1 MQLEIGK
8 LCNPQI
14 YPKKLQN
21 TNDKTWI
28 RNNNFI
34 PQSNQI
40 LKYNQKKIQTTI
52 RILESNA
59 KSLSVSH
66 LSPLGSQTSF
76 STLSQTR
83 IENVVDWEAIS
94 KKYRAL
100 FGLEGDDSSS
110 LKEGSSEEGD
120 NKSKIIDTGAAV

>member
-1 MQLEIGK
+1 MIKPESETTTSFH
-8 LCNPQI
+8 NPTKN
-14 YPKKLQN
+14 Y
-21 TNDKTWI
+21 TT
-28 RNNNFI
+28 
-34 PQSNQI
+34 
-40 LKYNQKKIQTTI
+40 KKIQTII

-83 IENVVDWEAIS
+83 IENVVDWESIS